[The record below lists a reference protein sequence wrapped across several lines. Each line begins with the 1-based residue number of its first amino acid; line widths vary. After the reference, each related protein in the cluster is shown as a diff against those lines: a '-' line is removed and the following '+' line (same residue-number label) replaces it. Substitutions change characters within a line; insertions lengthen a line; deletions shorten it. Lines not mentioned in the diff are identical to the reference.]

1 MKTFSHIYCHVDVG
15 SGLFP
20 HRALTDV
27 YMDPKEE
34 RVRTLNGLRT
44 NLKRHTDIACDRL
57 SNMNAAMN
65 GSLAASKAPTRAMT
79 HCVLSLD
86 ICSRGSLKKN
96 MVLLKNKVIDFSFW
110 MNAYAI
116 KLSPYLFFFHA
127 GTRLVSGVVGGY
139 RSGLGDTLLC
149 FFSPAFSGGHLCAL
163 SEQHCQE
170 RWRPSRDLITA
181 DTLVGSSCEQTT
193 LLLLLLLPLY
203 QKPQSH
209 SAIWKVPHCLQMQQC
224 GKGKISALSQV

>member
-79 HCVLSLD
+79 HWCSFLRHMQSRQFKKKIWCVLETRS
-86 ICSRGSLKKN
+86 
-96 MVLLKNKVIDFSFW
+96 VIFRF
-110 MNAYAI
+110 
-116 KLSPYLFFFHA
+116 
-127 GTRLVSGVVGGY
+127 G
-139 RSGLGDTLLC
+139 
-149 FFSPAFSGGHLCAL
+149 
-163 SEQHCQE
+163 
-170 RWRPSRDLITA
+170 
-181 DTLVGSSCEQTT
+181 
-193 LLLLLLLPLY
+193 
-203 QKPQSH
+203 
-209 SAIWKVPHCLQMQQC
+209 
-224 GKGKISALSQV
+224 